1 MKKKERQTSDHCFIR
16 SRKLS
21 QPTGKLNCPLA
32 FTVKN
37 CYSPRIQDPEKTQ
50 RKKTEMAAKVKKE
63 ITASRSAKNDQET
76 FTKDEEKQL
85 HLKKNLSQVFYCKF

>member
-1 MKKKERQTSDHCFIR
+1 MHKKSKKNYQMKKKERQTSDHCFIR

-37 CYSPRIQDPEKTQ
+37 CYSPRIQDPGKTHNEREQ
-50 RKKTEMAAKVKKE
+50 KWLLGLRRK
-63 ITASRSAKNDQET
+63 
-76 FTKDEEKQL
+76 
-85 HLKKNLSQVFYCKF
+85 